1 MESFRCSVGE
11 VWPAFALGG
20 AGQVSSSQIGE
31 QGFNYLQTGEQDFFW
46 KYLKQ
51 TGEHGLKYLQ
61 IGEQGLNICNKLEN
75 KVSNIWS
82 KLENEVSNICNKW
95 ERFPDISPGSWLR
108 SPWKVRW
115 WPASATG
122 SWRSR
127 SRWQSVPPPGT
138 GWSRT
143 SGPGRSSS
151 LSPRANWSAS
161 FPISPLI

>member
-1 MESFRCSVGE
+1 MESVRCSVGE

-61 IGEQGLNICNKLEN
+61 IGEQGLKYLKIGEQGFNICNKLEN

-82 KLENEVSNICNKW
+82 KLENEVSNICKNEKDW
-95 ERFPDISPGSWLR
+95 MIWTLVSRRAPVCVASSTVIGSP
-108 SPWKVRW
+108 PWGGGYLFNGY
-115 WPASATG
+115 TH
-122 SWRSR
+122 
-127 SRWQSVPPPGT
+127 T
-138 GWSRT
+138 
-143 SGPGRSSS
+143 
-151 LSPRANWSAS
+151 
-161 FPISPLI
+161 